1 MPRRIQDIVPKGH
14 RSIRDIPDRAVK
26 KKSSELSKNKK
37 DLIDEDRDFSFLDKD
52 KENEPIQPKDE
63 GEININRI
71 STLSRRMPVTPPVID
86 FKPKKKIGKWT
97 IITLLV
103 VGAIVVSGY
112 FASTYYA
119 QATFTIV
126 PKTIPVTVNSTY
138 VAQGNAQNSGLFY
151 DVITVKSSATTTVP
165 ATNGPV
171 TNTKATGKVTFYNN
185 YSSQSVRLIAGT
197 RLSRDDGLVYRLSS
211 SIVIPG
217 YTKTGTTINPGKIS
231 AAIAADQPGQN
242 YNLTLNG
249 SNIDLKIVAYK
260 GSAKYNSIYARLTT
274 NITGGFSGVKK
285 NVSQSTLASSTTA
298 LKIQLTSKLLEEANI
313 QVPNGFILYKK
324 AYTTSF
330 SEPMIG
336 NADSSLATINI
347 QGTLYAIV
355 LPKNKFIESLA
366 GSQTISLF
374 GPFSYTA
381 PGLEE
386 LDVNINNIKDFSP
399 TKKNSL
405 VIHAKGDIKV
415 VGLVPV
421 DEIKDKLKGLKLSDT
436 EEVFKAYDA
445 VIKSGSGELAPPWA
459 TIPNNPD
466 RLKIIVQD
474 E

>member
-14 RSIRDIPDRAVK
+14 RSIRDIPDRVVK
-26 KKSSELSKNKK
+26 KKSLELSKSKK
-37 DLIDEDRDFSFLDKD
+37 DLAEEDRDFPFLEKN
-52 KENEPIQPKDE
+52 KEKEPIQPKDE

-151 DVITVKSSATTTVP
+151 EVITVKSSATTTVP

-217 YTKTGTTINPGKIS
+217 YTKTGDTINPGKIS
-231 AAIAADQPGQN
+231 AAIVADQPGQN

-260 GSAKYNSIYARLTT
+260 GSAKYNSVYARLTT

-298 LKIQLTSKLLEEANI
+298 LKIQLTNKLLEEANM

-330 SEPMIG
+330 SEPTIG

>member
-14 RSIRDIPDRAVK
+14 RSIRDIPDRVVK
-26 KKSSELSKNKK
+26 KKSLELSKSKK
-37 DLIDEDRDFSFLDKD
+37 DLAEEDRDFPFLEKN
-52 KENEPIQPKDE
+52 KEKEPIQPKDE

-151 DVITVKSSATTTVP
+151 EVITVKSSATTTVP

-217 YTKTGTTINPGKIS
+217 YTKTGDTINPGKIS
-231 AAIAADQPGQN
+231 AAIVADQPGQN

-260 GSAKYNSIYARLTT
+260 GSAKYNSVYARLTT

-298 LKIQLTSKLLEEANI
+298 LKIQLTNKLLEEANM

-330 SEPMIG
+330 SEPTIG

-405 VIHAKGDIKV
+405 VIHAKGNIKI

-421 DEIKDKLKGLKLSDT
+421 EEIKNKLKGLKLNDT
-436 EEVFKAYDA
+436 EGIFKAYDA